1 MILKTEMAEGVSAF
15 SGSVGEGSDSGSV
28 AVWACGSDSGS
39 VGVGAG
45 RAGAAS
51 ALGSARIPKF
61 EVLERR
67 RGLAAQA
74 HQVPPT
80 SEFGF
85 SACEGA
91 FGGEFHAVGFGGF
104 VLELCEFAE
113 AEFRVAR
120 DEDFSAHLVF
130 LEANDTFPILCHIIS
145 HIVTL
150 LEKSAF

>member
-1 MILKTEMAEGVSAF
+1 
-15 SGSVGEGSDSGSV
+15 
-28 AVWACGSDSGS
+28 
-39 VGVGAG
+39 
-45 RAGAAS
+45 
-51 ALGSARIPKF
+51 
-61 EVLERR
+61 
-67 RGLAAQA
+67 
-74 HQVPPT
+74 VPPT

-91 FGGEFHAVGFGGF
+91 FGGEFHAVGFGGFGGRASEAEEHGDF

-150 LEKSAF
+150 LEKTAF